1 LREENRDL
9 IKSKKEEA
17 QDAISVMERPTAIK
31 TAEERANKG
40 NVAKLVALSDP
51 GGYLCWSSGLI
62 IVSAHY
68 GRGSAFTDRG
78 LRDNGQEEVVMDVT
92 VPVQALVIES
102 RLYIPGG
109 RGKVSQ
115 FYSIFVEN

>member
-51 GGYLCWSSGLI
+51 GGYLC
-62 IVSAHY
+62 
-68 GRGSAFTDRG
+68 
-78 LRDNGQEEVVMDVT
+78 
-92 VPVQALVIES
+92 
-102 RLYIPGG
+102 
-109 RGKVSQ
+109 
-115 FYSIFVEN
+115 